1 MTIKAN
7 RRQLLFDFRT
17 RSRSVMTGFTL
28 TELLVAILISSIVLI
43 AATSGITT
51 VLRTSNDLQAK
62 TTRNTGLNRALAYLQ
77 EEIKTAQTVEQVD
90 ATTTADCDSDNIDSS
105 QCLKLTDEN
114 GDEIYY
120 AFEDISSG
128 EQIWLK
134 PAVLKRR
141 EVTGGTAGNWQV
153 IADGLLGVNE
163 HTPSPT
169 CEFEDSPGTPAPIY
183 GQDAANKG
191 GFRFCLADDTPG
203 NNNRLVQI
211 FLYGYI
217 LSDDINDTIEVS
229 TITFSRTE

>member
-1 MTIKAN
+1 MTMKAN
-7 RRQLLFDFRT
+7 RHQLPFYFRT
-17 RSRSVMTGFTL
+17 LRRGIMTGFTL
-28 TELLVAILISSIVLI
+28 MELLVAIVISSVVLI

-51 VLRTSNDLQAK
+51 VLRSSNDLEAK
-62 TTRNTGLNRALAYLQ
+62 TTRNTGLNRALAYIQ
-77 EEIKTAQTVEQVD
+77 EEIKTSRAVEKVD
-90 ATTTADCDSDNIDSS
+90 ATTTADCDSDDIDSS

-128 EQIWLK
+128 EQIWFK

-169 CEFEDSPGTPAPIY
+169 CEFEDPPGTPAPIY

-191 GFRFCLADDTPG
+191 GFRFCLADDVATD
-203 NNNRLVQI
+203 NRLVQI

-217 LSDDINDTIEVS
+217 LSDDVNDTIEVS